1 MFKRGL
7 AGALTRFRTIAWVVG
22 VLLLALTLVAMPM
35 KYFGDNSM
43 GVALIAPIHGW
54 CYVLYLGAVGDLA
67 RRVQSWSVPR
77 ILLVALAGT
86 VPFLSFFIER
96 QVRQWVQ
103 LPEEPAAAQA
113 G

>member
-7 AGALTRFRTIAWVVG
+7 PGAMTRYRAIAWVVG

-35 KYFGDNSM
+35 KYLADNSV
-43 GVALIAPIHGW
+43 GVAIVAPIHGW
-54 CYVLYLGAVGDLA
+54 CYVLYLAAVGDLA
-67 RRVQSWSVPR
+67 RRVQWTVSR
-77 ILLVALAGT
+77 ILLVAIAGT
-86 VPFLSFFIER
+86 VPFLSFFLER

-103 LPEEPAAAQA
+103 LPGKTAPAEA